1 MTFDLVGNYSF
12 ITDPPLFADIGE
24 SRLHFAPTNISAG
37 VKSGYVRTSTGEQFE
52 LQFSDINLTSNSTNS
67 DGTITGLADF
77 DGVSDFSQV
86 MSGTVNTLAAVI
98 RNRLESFIN
107 GGKTYKLNSKI

>member
-24 SRLHFAPTNISAG
+24 SRLHFAPTNFSAG

-52 LQFSDINLTSNSTNS
+52 L
-67 DGTITGLADF
+67 
-77 DGVSDFSQV
+77 
-86 MSGTVNTLAAVI
+86 
-98 RNRLESFIN
+98 
-107 GGKTYKLNSKI
+107 